1 VTASREHLHLL
12 LGLFLGLLF
21 FVNLGSYG
29 LLEDNEARFLEI
41 AWEMKESGDLVVP
54 KLNYISHFHKP
65 PATFWIE
72 SLSLKMLGDSE
83 AAARIPVVLAS
94 IATILLTSF
103 FFTDSRKKVL
113 VALILASNPEFWLL
127 SRTVLTDMYLCLTVT
142 ACMVS
147 AYVLLQKESPT
158 AAAAFWTSA
167 ALSGLVKGPVGLT
180 IVALA
185 LVTLNLWN
193 RVSGRQS
200 VPWKHWMGWRGL
212 ALFGLITLPW
222 YVAVC
227 LRFPH
232 LLNYFVEFQTVQ
244 RVATEVHGRGGP
256 LWFYLPVLL
265 IGFLPWSLALPQA
278 LYHAARR
285 ADLLDRLL
293 AAWFL
298 PPLVLFS
305 LSGSKLP
312 TYLLPLFPAMALLVA
327 RYLKARQARGTTT
340 NYLAGSGLVLG
351 SAVVVYCWGKL
362 PPELLPGRSSILM
375 SGIALGFSSG
385 LVLALRRFRSSA
397 TCEGFV
403 GIAFGGFLIALSFGL
418 NSCDSAYS
426 ARRLALELKPRV
438 TNNTTVAELSD
449 HLHGLPYYLG
459 RRIVQVSYPRETQF
473 ERKDSVSPYLYDDLN
488 DFMTAHKDDEHT
500 IMILRD
506 SDYDPASFPGWEVV
520 YRGRWMAL
528 ERLQPTTLGTK

>member
-1 VTASREHLHLL
+1 MTTSREHLHLL
-12 LGLFLGLLF
+12 LGLFFGLLF

-83 AAARIPVVLAS
+83 AAARLPVVLAS
-94 IATILLTSF
+94 LATLFLTTLF
-103 FFTDSRKKVL
+103 FRDSRKRTL

-142 ACMVS
+142 ACMAS
-147 AYVLLQKESPT
+147 AYILLQRESPT

-167 ALSGLVKGPVGLT
+167 ALSGLVKGPVGPT
-180 IVALA
+180 IVVLA
-185 LVTLNLWN
+185 LVTVNLWN
-193 RVSGRQS
+193 RISGRPS
-200 VPWKHWMGWRGL
+200 VPWKNWMALRGL
-212 ALFGLITLPW
+212 ALFALIALPW
-222 YVAVC
+222 YIAVC

-256 LWFYLPVLL
+256 LWFYLPVLFV
-265 IGFLPWSLALPQA
+265 GFLPWSLALPQA
-278 LYHAARR
+278 LYHAIRKAEV
-285 ADLLDRLL
+285 LDRLL
-293 AAWFL
+293 VAWFL
-298 PPLVLFS
+298 PSLVLFS

-312 TYLLPLFPAMALLVA
+312 TYLLPLFPAMALLVT

-340 NYLAGSGLVLG
+340 NYLAGFGLVLG
-351 SAVVVYCWGKL
+351 LAIVVYSLGKL

-375 SGIALGFSSG
+375 SGVILGLSSG
-385 LVLALRRFRSSA
+385 LVLALRRFRSRA
-397 TCEGFV
+397 TCEGYV
-403 GIAFGGFLIALSFGL
+403 GLAFGGFLIALSFGL

-473 ERKDSVSPYLYDDLN
+473 EQKGSVSPYLYDDLD

-506 SDYDPASFPGWEVV
+506 SDYDPASFPGWDVV
-520 YRGRWMAL
+520 YQGRWMAL
-528 ERLQPTTLGTK
+528 EKFRRTTLNTK